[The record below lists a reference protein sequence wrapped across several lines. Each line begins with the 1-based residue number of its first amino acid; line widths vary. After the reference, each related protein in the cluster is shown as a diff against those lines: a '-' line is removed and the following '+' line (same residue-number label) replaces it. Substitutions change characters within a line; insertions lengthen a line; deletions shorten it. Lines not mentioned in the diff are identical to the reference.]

1 DGIFKPDFFQNL
13 NEIFDVYL
21 IKNRQSS
28 YADVIADINR
38 IHPDLSAKMGDASA
52 VEKYFNYKRDG
63 SLSALGIDEAAWSAL
78 LAKYPGKRFEIEAL
92 FVNIAPSSAKKL
104 AADLEDKA
112 FRAYLFESGK
122 SVRAWESVHHL
133 KEGVRLN
140 TTILGKIDNLRTAGK
155 IPATKLD
162 LALKNQL
169 GEILDAADNTAVNQI
184 LDRLNMSHVNE
195 AHFDKITQRLY
206 NYPDLKQDLINNPNW
221 FETFDDILD
230 NPGKYWDIVGE
241 GNILP
246 GTPLSKWGQGYW
258 WKNLRELAD
267 EFERLAALDKVQ
279 DIFGSIYGTNITLKV
294 TNNVTGEIMEIV
306 PDFLALKN
314 GKYHIIDAKYTTKAN
329 FIIEKSFTPNQG
341 DVFPWIKNQANISV
355 EVRSPNSKLENIPG
369 LNQGDFLPTAGLK
382 IDIIKSKQNNNTIV
396 ETLIN
401 YH

>member
-1 DGIFKPDFFQNL
+1 
-13 NEIFDVYL
+13 
-21 IKNRQSS
+21 
-28 YADVIADINR
+28 
-38 IHPDLSAKMGDASA
+38 
-52 VEKYFNYKRDG
+52 
-63 SLSALGIDEAAWSAL
+63 
-78 LAKYPGKRFEIEAL
+78 
-92 FVNIAPSSAKKL
+92 
-104 AADLEDKA
+104 
-112 FRAYLFESGK
+112 
-122 SVRAWESVHHL
+122 
-133 KEGVRLN
+133 
-140 TTILGKIDNLRTAGK
+140 
-155 IPATKLD
+155 
-162 LALKNQL
+162 
-169 GEILDAADNTAVNQI
+169 
-184 LDRLNMSHVNE
+184 
-195 AHFDKITQRLY
+195 
-206 NYPDLKQDLINNPNW
+206 LINNPNW